1 MKTDGE
7 RRVSDRRVYRIMP
20 PLSPLPPV
28 VYNANAYPGPEHRY
42 PVNGAE

>member
-20 PLSPLPPV
+20 PLSPLSPV
-28 VYNANAYPGPEHRY
+28 VHNTGANPGPEQRY